1 MNCFGVFLVLFCFT
15 LRASTNY
22 FIGAAIAVR
31 WSRVIH
37 LLSPCT
43 WLLFVSS
50 QYLLHVS
57 CPQFFMSAYCY
68 LSFIFLANMSTFFF
82 FGEGGVIFV
91 LYGILFC
98 SGTVHELVNSL
109 IVYCY
114 IFCSDVLSISIQLFH
129 SWRNRKWMD
138 GLMVNLQDLMGR
150 RTYESISTCLQ

>member
-1 MNCFGVFLVLFCFT
+1 MLWTSTHYELFWGFFGFVLFYIMG
-15 LRASTNY
+15 LNK
-22 FIGAAIAVR
+22 
-31 WSRVIH
+31 
-37 LLSPCT
+37 
-43 WLLFVSS
+43 LFYRCS
-50 QYLLHVS
+50 H
-57 CPQFFMSAYCY
+57 CCA
-68 LSFIFLANMSTFFF
+68 FFF
-82 FGEGGVIFV
+82 FWEGGVIFV